1 MRGGRP
7 EALHSFSARA
17 GAEPVPGTGRFH
29 ALGRARQHGVA
40 ARAGFRAVP
49 AFRRSITQLAECG
62 ASAGRCAV
70 HTLWLVASRRIADT
84 VQRAGELLVEHRAE
98 HGQSIRGVIARV
110 DYVARYAGRSTR
122 GLACTVRTLHFLR
135 SQNLDGAPDPRTTRP
150 ARPAF
155 RKADTR
161 DSRHSCE

>member
-62 ASAGRCAV
+62 AFTRRCAV

-98 HGQSIRGVIARV
+98 YGQSIRGAITRI
-110 DYVARYAGRSTR
+110 DHVARFAGRSTC
-122 GLACTVRTLHFLR
+122 GLARTVRALHFHGSPGL
-135 SQNLDGAPDPRTTRP
+135 NGAPDTRT
-150 ARPAF
+150 ARHA
-155 RKADTR
+155 
-161 DSRHSCE
+161 